1 MTVIWTMYPGRKPE
15 DLVADVAPPA
25 GTSFVVAW
33 ADKFVGTDLE
43 KMLRDKGLTT
53 VMTVGEAAEA
63 AVLFTA
69 SHASLLGF
77 KVVVPVDGMASG
89 SLYGEQVAAWTLAHA
104 STIAPNVT
112 LTRMDM
118 ITYQ

>member
-1 MTVIWTMYPGRKPE
+1 
-15 DLVADVAPPA
+15 
-25 GTSFVVAW
+25 
-33 ADKFVGTDLE
+33 
-43 KMLRDKGLTT
+43 MLRDKGLTT
-53 VMTVGEAAEA
+53 VMTVGVAAEA

-77 KVVVPVDGMASG
+77 KVVVPVDGMSSG
-89 SLYGEQVAAWTLAHA
+89 SLYGEQVTAWTLANA